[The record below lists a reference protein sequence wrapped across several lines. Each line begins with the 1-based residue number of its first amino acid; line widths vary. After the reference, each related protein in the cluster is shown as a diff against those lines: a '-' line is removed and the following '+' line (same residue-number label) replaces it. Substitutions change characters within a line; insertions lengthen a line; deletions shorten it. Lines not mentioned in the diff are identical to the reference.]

1 MRTVANEEGWAGTVD
16 LSMVAVTVVLLSVWE
31 ARAKCTRQL
40 SDVLKVTG
48 EELGRYS
55 NLMQALAL
63 QA

>member
-48 EELGRYS
+48 EELGRYR

>member
-31 ARAKCTRQL
+31 ARAKCIRQL

-48 EELGRYS
+48 EELGRCR